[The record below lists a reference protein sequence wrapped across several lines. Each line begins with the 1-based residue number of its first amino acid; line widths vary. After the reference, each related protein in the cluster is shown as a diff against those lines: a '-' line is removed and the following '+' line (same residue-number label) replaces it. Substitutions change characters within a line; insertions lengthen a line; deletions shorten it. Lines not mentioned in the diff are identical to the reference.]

1 MSGDE
6 AYERR
11 LAMSANMRAVSPP
24 AAAINTTQII
34 DGEDFIPGLANTA
47 VPPPTETGDEAY
59 LRRVALS
66 QAQARRPISPVF
78 SEPVTEVS
86 PSLAY
91 NPFAPPPAPPPP
103 GPPGTLTIDALE
115 DKVKA
120 AAAIAARLGALA
132 ATATATAG
140 TPAGSASPAPPVA
153 HDENE
158 VTSKR
163 YGQLLSSISSF
174 Y

>member
-1 MSGDE
+1 MSGNE

-11 LAMSANMRAVSPP
+11 LAMSANMRAASPP
-24 AAAINTTQII
+24 AATINTTQII

-66 QAQARRPISPVF
+66 QAQAQRPVSPVF
-78 SEPVTEVS
+78 SEPTEVS
-86 PSLAY
+86 STLAY

-103 GPPGTLTIDALE
+103 GPPGALAVNALE

-132 ATATATAG
+132 ATANAG
-140 TPAGSASPAPPVA
+140 TLAGSASPAPPVA
-153 HDENE
+153 YDENE
-158 VTSKR
+158 MMSKR
-163 YGQLLSSISSF
+163 YVQLPSSMSLSIG
-174 Y
+174 